1 MLISLKSL
9 IVVSVLVLGLSAGAF
24 AGCTSGSQISLS
36 VNPSTADPG
45 DTVTIASGIHN
56 TTSHTE
62 LVTVKYRLTFSNT
75 STMAF
80 LGQVTF
86 PVSAGKSLSETHTF
100 TIPAMAPLGTYKI
113 SATAVASGVSIGSC
127 SASLSLVANDGD

>member
-1 MLISLKSL
+1 MKFSIKTL
-9 IVVSVLVLGLSAGAF
+9 IVVCAIVLGLSAGAF

-56 TTSHTE
+56 TTSSAE
-62 LVTVKYRLTFSNT
+62 LVTIKYRLKYTNT
-75 STMAF
+75 NTVAF

-86 PVSAGKSLSETHTF
+86 PVAGGGSLSETRTF
-100 TIPAMAPLGTYKI
+100 TIPAFAPLGMYSV
-113 SATAVASGVSIGSC
+113 SAKAFANGVSIGSC